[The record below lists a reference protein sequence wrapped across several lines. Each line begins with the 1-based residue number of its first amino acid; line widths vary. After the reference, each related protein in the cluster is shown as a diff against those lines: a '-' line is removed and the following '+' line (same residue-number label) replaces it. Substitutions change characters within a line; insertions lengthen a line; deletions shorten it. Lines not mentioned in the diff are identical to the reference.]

1 MIRLIRK
8 SAISNLGLTGAI
20 AIMAACWSNSALALD
35 LPDLPDF
42 KGVPLSGSYYGGLGF
57 GTSGI
62 EPEVN
67 NSGFEVT
74 DSVGNGVQLFI
85 GRDISPRISVE
96 GYLSQ
101 LGEAHVDNFGTGDS
115 GSVEYTTLGA
125 SGLLYLFGGSGKKSF
140 ATRSGFSVYGRLGI
154 GRINNSGVGVDF
166 NRSSPWNVSGGMGAE
181 YNLKNGFGLRAE
193 FQSFDSDARVVS
205 FNVVKRFRI
214 ERQNGRLKFKGR
226 SEDLVLVEASS
237 KSPRLAKKDSDG
249 DGVSDYIDDCNS
261 TGEGK
266 LVGTN
271 GCEFT
276 GVLEGVTFSSGSSKL
291 TNPGTNALDQ
301 VVSALNK
308 NSDVSV
314 SIQAH
319 TDNRGPAEKNMALS
333 RKRAESVVRY
343 LVESGSIDLKRI
355 SAIGYGESRPLKT
368 NQTAEGRTANRRV
381 EIKVTE

>member
-1 MIRLIRK
+1 MIRLLRK
-8 SAISNLGLTGAI
+8 SIASNFARTGAL
-20 AIMAACWSNSALALD
+20 ALLTVCWSNSALALD
-35 LPDLPDF
+35 LPKLPDF
-42 KGVPLSGSYYGGLGF
+42 KSVPIAGSYYGGAGF
-57 GTSGI
+57 GSSGI
-62 EPEVN
+62 EPAVN
-67 NSGFEVT
+67 QSGFEVT
-74 DSVGNGVQLFI
+74 DSVGSGVQLFF

-101 LGEAHVDNFGTGDS
+101 LGEAEVNNAGTGDS
-115 GSVEYTTLGA
+115 GSVDYSTFGA
-125 SGLLYLFGGSGKKSF
+125 SGLLYLLGGSGSESF
-140 ATRSGFSVYGRLGI
+140 ANRSGFSIYGRLGI
-154 GRINNSGVGVDF
+154 GRVNNSGNGVDF
-166 NRSSPWNVSGGMGAE
+166 NRSSPWGVSGGLGAE

-205 FNVVKRFRI
+205 FNIIKRFRI
-214 ERQNGRLKFKGR
+214 ERQDGRLKFKGR
-226 SEDLVLVEASS
+226 NEDLVLVEASA

-249 DGVSDYIDDCNS
+249 DGVSDYIDECNS
-261 TGEGK
+261 TDKGN
-266 LVGTN
+266 LVGAN

-276 GVLEGVTFSSGSSKL
+276 GVLDGVTFSSGSSKL
-291 TNPGTNALDQ
+291 TQPGTDALDQ

-319 TDNRGPAEKNMALS
+319 TDNRGPAKKNMALS

-343 LVESGSIDLKRI
+343 LVENGGIDLERI